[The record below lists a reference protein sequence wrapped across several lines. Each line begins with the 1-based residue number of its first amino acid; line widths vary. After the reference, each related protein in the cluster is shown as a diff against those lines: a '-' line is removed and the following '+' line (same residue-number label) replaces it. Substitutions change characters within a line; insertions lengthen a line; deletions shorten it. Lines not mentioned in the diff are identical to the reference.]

1 MDHYKETF
9 ETWNKLASLYEERFM
24 HLTMY
29 NETYDLFCNSI
40 ESENPEILEIGCGPG
55 NITRY
60 LLDKRPDFKIHATD
74 IAPNM
79 IELAKKNNPEATFSI
94 MDCRNIDQIDKK
106 FDGIVCGFC
115 IPFISEEET
124 LKLISDCSNQLK
136 DNGILYLSFVDSDQ
150 GETGFKSTSTG
161 ERTYFN
167 YHPLTTILTNLRKN
181 SFSQIKAIPVQFK
194 RSESETEIHTIVVAK
209 KETT

>member
-29 NETYDLFCNSI
+29 NETYDLFCKSI

-94 MDCRNIDQIDKK
+94 MDCRNIDQLDKK

-115 IPFISEEET
+115 IPFISTEET
-124 LKLISDCSNQLK
+124 LKLINDCANKLK
-136 DNGILYLSFVDSDQ
+136 EKGIIYLSFVDSDQ

-181 SFSQIKAIPVQFK
+181 DFSQIKAIPVQFK
-194 RSESETEIHTIVVAK
+194 RSENETEIHTIVVAK
-209 KETT
+209 IEKT